1 MKNTEQ
7 PENLNNHSDLD
18 LNLVYVVGG
27 LNLEDSKRS
36 KQPVERHDWA
46 ISAVDCARDL
56 LRVGKLDGWALDML
70 VAFLDGVVTK
80 RDGKLAAKIAAALP
94 GKGGRPPTTT
104 RERQLVVETFKQA
117 LERGDSEAAAMQ
129 AAYDTWKEPGAYARD
144 SCRKTT
150 RGGKETTQAAAF
162 IDENL
167 APILRKAGLLSRKP
181 PGRPR
186 KLR

>member
-7 PENLNNHSDLD
+7 PEDLDSHSDLD
-18 LNLVYVVGG
+18 LVYVVGG
-27 LNLEDSKRS
+27 LNLEDGKQS

-56 LRVGKLDGWALDML
+56 LKAGKLDGWALDML
-70 VAFLDGVVTK
+70 TAFLDDVVTK

-94 GKGGRPPTTT
+94 GRGGRPPTTT
-104 RERQLVVETFKQA
+104 QERRLVVEAFKEA
-117 LERGDSEAAAMQ
+117 LARGDSEAAAMQ
-129 AAYDTWKEPGAYARD
+129 AAYDAWKGPGAYARD

-167 APILRKAGLLSRKP
+167 APLLRKAGLLSRKP

-186 KLR
+186 KQR